1 MAGHSRPM
9 TPSGGSPANGLPLSH
24 PLAEEP
30 SATHPADRPAD
41 DAGQETE
48 YTDAPKAGSFHLVR
62 VGSLD

>member
-1 MAGHSRPM
+1 MI
-9 TPSGGSPANGLPLSH
+9 PSGGSPANGLPLSH

-48 YTDAPKAGSFHLVR
+48 YTDAPKAGRLHLVR